1 MSGEDLRSLLQ
12 RKAALLSELHEIEA
26 ADAKIGLTSRSGGLD
41 RLAKPTAVQPAASVA
56 ATPVAA
62 VAATAA
68 VAGASSDDA
77 PQKPVARRSMLKLDA
92 GAGRGGLGLGSL
104 LLGTLRGA
112 QKDSQS
118 QTDAAKRRAELESKV
133 ERTLETEQANSIEAK
148 RKKLQLEAHE
158 IAEKAARLET
168 VSLESVQ
175 ATLDAQLAP
184 FRKTTAV
191 PVIYWCKAKEVA
203 ALREAELQRRA
214 ANVEPGEEVVAPVAA
229 EAAIAPAKRKR
240 SESPA
245 AQRPARPARAATP
258 PPETSTSTTTAATA
272 AAAAAASPVAAA
284 AATATTST
292 GVEAADDDDLDGDVG
307 EALAIVFE

>member
-1 MSGEDLRSLLQ
+1 
-12 RKAALLSELHEIEA
+12 
-26 ADAKIGLTSRSGGLD
+26 
-41 RLAKPTAVQPAASVA
+41 
-56 ATPVAA
+56 
-62 VAATAA
+62 
-68 VAGASSDDA
+68 
-77 PQKPVARRSMLKLDA
+77 MLKLDA
-92 GAGRGGLGLGSL
+92 GPGRGGLGLGSL

-112 QKDSQS
+112 QKDNQS
-118 QTDAAKRRAELESKV
+118 QTDATKRRAELESKV

-148 RKKLQLEAHE
+148 RKKLRLEAHE

-168 VSLESVQ
+168 VALESVQ
-175 ATLDAQLAP
+175 ATLDAQLAQ

-214 ANVEPGEEVVAPVAA
+214 ANVEPGEELVAPVAA
-229 EAAIAPAKRKR
+229 EAATVPAKRKR

-258 PPETSTSTTTAATA
+258 PPETSTSTTA
-272 AAAAAASPVAAA
+272 AAAAAAGAAASAAPVEVTAAA

-292 GVEAADDDDLDGDVG
+292 AAEAADDDDLDGDVG
-307 EALAIVFE
+307 ETLAIVFE